1 MTTYSKDEH
10 FFSHAEGGGGGGSDK
25 GEKQRNYENIAY
37 NTIMLLILA
46 YPSNPDLLY
55 SRTLWQGKNLR
66 LWKHIYLLINCVNT
80 VSDNKWKF
88 ILHNIFEKMS
98 VIFINTVYQ
107 TEK

>member
-1 MTTYSKDEH
+1 MGR
-10 FFSHAEGGGGGGSDK
+10 GGGWSDI

-46 YPSNPDLLY
+46 YPSITDLLY
-55 SRTLWQGKNLR
+55 SRTVWQGKNLR
-66 LWKHIYLLINCVNT
+66 LWKHIYVLINCVNT

-98 VIFINTVYQ
+98 AILKNTVYQ